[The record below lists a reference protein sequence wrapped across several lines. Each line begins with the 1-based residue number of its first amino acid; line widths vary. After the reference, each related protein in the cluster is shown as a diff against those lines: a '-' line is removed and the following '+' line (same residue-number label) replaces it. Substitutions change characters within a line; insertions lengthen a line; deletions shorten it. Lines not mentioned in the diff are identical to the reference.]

1 MKNNFIFSA
10 LISSCLIAPFTANI
24 IFDTRSLSLWFILSQ
39 IAFTIIL
46 VLSGSKITFLKMPL
60 YFYCSFVGIFLFALF
75 SGFYNSLELIP
86 AVGMI
91 LAYFLVYANAATFL
105 RVDKRLFNG
114 VIRLLFIVLLI
125 LAVVSIAGRLSG
137 ISLPGLGL
145 TNQEILLIGEN
156 SMFALFFAP
165 VAILHGKLFGN
176 QLRILAILVIL
187 AVTLPNAVMLIF
199 CGIYS
204 LILLFYSPMS
214 LRKKTQIA
222 WTILAFGFFAIVNQA
237 TYLSARFTV
246 SAADMNLS
254 SLIYAIHWI
263 EVWEVVT
270 QLKFLGDGV
279 GEVTHILQHN
289 EFVIKIAKIYGD
301 DLVYGTG
308 VNAGHFYISRL
319 AGSIGYGF
327 FLFLLLYVFSLIKSI
342 KMTKRYLTNVP
353 LSIFFLVTFIP
364 ELLFRTPSLMSF
376 GLFWLMLGF
385 CSLQLEKTEFRRGR
399 VGDQYAK

>member
-1 MKNNFIFSA
+1 
-10 LISSCLIAPFTANI
+10 
-24 IFDTRSLSLWFILSQ
+24 
-39 IAFTIIL
+39 
-46 VLSGSKITFLKMPL
+46 MPL

-75 SGFYNSLELIP
+75 SGFYNSLELMP

-91 LAYFLVYANAATFL
+91 LTFCLVYANAATFL

-125 LAVVSIAGRLSG
+125 LAVVSIAGRLAG
-137 ISLPGLGL
+137 ISLPGIGL
-145 TNQEILLIGEN
+145 TDQEILLIGEN

-165 VAILHGKLFGN
+165 VAILHGKLIGN

-222 WTILAFGFFAIVNQA
+222 LTTLAFGFLVIVTQA
-237 TYLSARFTV
+237 SYLSARFTV
-246 SAADMNLS
+246 SVADMNLS

-270 QLKFLGDGV
+270 QLKFLGDGI
-279 GEVTHILQHN
+279 GEVSNILQQN
-289 EFVIKIAKIYGD
+289 DFVIKIVKLYGD

-342 KMTKRYLTNVP
+342 KMTKRNLKNVP
-353 LSIFFLVTFIP
+353 QSLIFLVVFIP
-364 ELLFRTPSLMSF
+364 ELLFRTPSLLSF

-385 CSLQLEKTEFRRGR
+385 CSLQLEKAEFRRGR
-399 VGDQYAK
+399 VGDHYAG